1 MLFITFLSQIKNIYL
16 FSPKNIFSQIRL
28 LSTLNE
34 ISRILQKFGWVMYLE
49 NTDSVFKMSKKS
61 IL

>member
-1 MLFITFLSQIKNIYL
+1 MLFITFLSQIKKIYL